1 MERSRPVFSDGGTVC
16 GGTIALVM
24 SPFVGGVRGLLC
36 ARSTISRSRVTL
48 AMTAA
53 VATVAQ
59 CWSPLTLVVMS
70 AGIGTSGA
78 SNVLSALVM

>member
-1 MERSRPVFSDGGTVC
+1 MERSRPVLGDGGTVC

-24 SPFVGGVRGLLC
+24 SPFVGGVTWVALREVDHQ
-36 ARSTISRSRVTL
+36 RSRVTL

-59 CWSPLTLVVMS
+59 CWSPLTWSLCRLES
-70 AGIGTSGA
+70 ARPARRTC
-78 SNVLSALVM
+78 